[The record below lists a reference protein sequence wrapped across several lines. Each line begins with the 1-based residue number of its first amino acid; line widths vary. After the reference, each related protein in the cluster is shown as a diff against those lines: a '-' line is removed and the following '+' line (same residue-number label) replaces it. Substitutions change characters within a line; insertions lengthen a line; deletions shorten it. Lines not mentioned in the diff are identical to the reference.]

1 MTHQIEDDDYDH
13 HFPEE
18 DDTFYKQ
25 VDEIEARS
33 PIKPI
38 HNRPIPLSQSEPLLR
53 ATPSFPSY
61 APVTP
66 PNSHSARSQ
75 NRSAHRPVSKALADH
90 KLRSPMPP
98 RRLFSEPTSFS
109 NKGQPLRLFITDDDE
124 SDEERGEVSRILT
137 DTEESPLF
145 EALSPATSSSSPG
158 SASGL
163 SDWSLVSESSSFSSS
178 CKKRNSDASHTSA
191 DSPSKYRKVGTNQQ
205 NASYRAQS
213 GVYPTPTGSQ
223 APVVVDDVFNSPQTH
238 PVPKEKAMQH
248 DPEPSPRSLTTPL
261 DNFLSGPIGIDLD
274 VSIIAHDARIQ
285 ALLDKEQ
292 ISWGTQFELARGVT
306 KDQWTW
312 DEVERNIGKL
322 RGPNVQSAYRVRNTM
337 LNKPQQSS
345 SGTLELWYVHILYY
359 LSRLCFQHSIG
370 TGKSWIVNNWPSSKI
385 VNEALDLW
393 ASGMAIGTGMVAKSN
408 NLLG

>member
-1 MTHQIEDDDYDH
+1 
-13 HFPEE
+13 
-18 DDTFYKQ
+18 
-25 VDEIEARS
+25 
-33 PIKPI
+33 
-38 HNRPIPLSQSEPLLR
+38 
-53 ATPSFPSY
+53 
-61 APVTP
+61 
-66 PNSHSARSQ
+66 
-75 NRSAHRPVSKALADH
+75 
-90 KLRSPMPP
+90 
-98 RRLFSEPTSFS
+98 
-109 NKGQPLRLFITDDDE
+109 
-124 SDEERGEVSRILT
+124 
-137 DTEESPLF
+137 
-145 EALSPATSSSSPG
+145 
-158 SASGL
+158 
-163 SDWSLVSESSSFSSS
+163 
-178 CKKRNSDASHTSA
+178 
-191 DSPSKYRKVGTNQQ
+191 
-205 NASYRAQS
+205 
-213 GVYPTPTGSQ
+213 
-223 APVVVDDVFNSPQTH
+223 
-238 PVPKEKAMQH
+238 MQH

-261 DNFLSGPIGIDLD
+261 DNFLSGPIGVDLD